1 MSLRSI
7 RCIGKIQNDGNLP
20 IIDKGFCYS
29 DTEPH
34 PNMSSNVFSA
44 ASAII
49 DPDTNE
55 FTAEITGLK
64 EATVYWINSYARNSK
79 GVSLSN
85 YTETK
90 MIKTFGIVNFPTIT
104 VYVLDN
110 GINKNVYEMGTSN
123 LLTLSGETVK
133 NEESVFINGYINQT
147 SNPQPSNPI
156 MAWYDFVPT
165 YSTSNKTPPININ
178 FSPREEEPASW
189 IMTHDVYYN
198 CGSPQYQISA
208 STVSD
213 GVFPFLWVL
222 KPSIMPRDYFSA
234 RGLYENDY
242 FYMNASDS
250 TNLTMPTNGKIIEK
264 RQNLTFKITPSS
276 SKYSV
281 LNLGYPSY
289 YGDIRYK
296 IDNGDWGH
304 RTLREYTMNTGK
316 FSARYEIVDRYFHSF
331 KILQL
336 PFVPPYSP
344 KPIDFH
350 ICFDC

>member
-7 RCIGKIQNDGNLP
+7 MCIGKIQNDGNLP

-34 PNMSSNVFSA
+34 PDMNSNVFSA

-49 DPDTNE
+49 NPDTNE
-55 FTAEITGLK
+55 FTAEITGLT
-64 EATVYWINSYARNSK
+64 EATVYWINSYATNSK
-79 GVSLSN
+79 GVSVSN

-147 SNPQPSNPI
+147 SSPQPSNPI
-156 MAWYDFVPT
+156 MAWDVFTST
-165 YSTSNKTPPININ
+165 YSTSNKIPPININ
-178 FSPREEEPASW
+178 FSPRKDEQISW
-189 IMTHDVYYN
+189 IMAHDVYYN

-208 STVSD
+208 STVSE

-222 KPSIMPRDYFSA
+222 KPSIMPSDYFSA

-242 FYMNASDS
+242 FYINASNPP
-250 TNLTMPTNGKIIEK
+250 NLIKPTNGKIIEK
-264 RQNLTFKITPSS
+264 RKNLTFKVTPIDSNH
-276 SKYSV
+276 KV

-289 YGDIRYK
+289 YGAIK
-296 IDNGDWGH
+296 FKLGEGAWGSKS
-304 RTLREYTMNTGK
+304 LLDVNMSTGK
-316 FSARYEIVDRYFHSF
+316 YSANYGIVNRYSYPF
-331 KILQL
+331 KILQYT
-336 PFVPPYSP
+336 FTSYSSL
-344 KPIDFH
+344 PIDFH